1 MSVLSRLLLILAV
14 TAALATAPGLAAND
28 PADARVGVIPTDVAG
43 WRGIQWGMPVR
54 EALLMFDDLHEVQA
68 SKSDIGNCYFQ
79 YAVPVRFG
87 DEEWDAWLCE
97 DRDSTGVI
105 AISIEKGYGGGVFF
119 DSDKSASRL
128 FDVLLARLTGSYG
141 PAHRYWRQCY
151 NALGSPTVQ
160 YRWYFPTTTVT
171 LLHRDAAARWAAIR
185 YEPSNARPEFGP
197 GVCSGPPVDLREP
210 G

>member
-1 MSVLSRLLLILAV
+1 MCSPAFSSFSSAG
-14 TAALATAPGLAAND
+14 ALAAND
-28 PADARVGVIPTDVAG
+28 PAEAAGIIPADVSG
-43 WRGIQWGMPVR
+43 WRGIQWGMPLG
-54 EALLMFDDLHEVQA
+54 EALLMFDDAHEVQA
-68 SKSDIGNCYFQ
+68 GKSDIGNCYFQ
-79 YAVPVRFG
+79 YAVPVKFE

-97 DRDSTGVI
+97 DRHSAGVI
-105 AISIEKGYGGGVFF
+105 AISIEKGFGGRVFF
-119 DSDKSASRL
+119 DGEKLASRL
-128 FDVLLARLTGSYG
+128 FDVLLARLTDSYG
-141 PAHRYWRQCY
+141 PAHRFWRQCY